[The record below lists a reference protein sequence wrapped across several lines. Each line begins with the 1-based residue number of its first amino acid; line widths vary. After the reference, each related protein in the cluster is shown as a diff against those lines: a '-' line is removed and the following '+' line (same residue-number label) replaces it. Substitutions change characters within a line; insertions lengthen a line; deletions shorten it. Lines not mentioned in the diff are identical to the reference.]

1 MLQGVAI
8 AIGLLKMLL
17 ELQESQKSGALDIAG
32 PAARVRLFMESGQLV
47 HADEGT
53 VGETLG
59 RLLLREQVVDHEQ
72 YTAAIEWMADLRA
85 SGKKAMLGEV
95 FVDLGLLSEQQ
106 VRAALAAQL
115 QSKAM
120 RALGWSNA
128 RFRFIESPG
137 PLVLSDR
144 FVTPLEPL
152 VVAALRLADREPV
165 DALLAGA
172 RERHAAI
179 HGDRA
184 RIDAFRFPPG
194 EDAFARGLDATRTV
208 RQLLTEKEENVDRP
222 VVLAALLLTD
232 ILDLHLHAKRGV
244 VPRPA
249 PVPPLPSTKLIAP
262 PISSNPVSSAVPVG
276 PETPVRPMA
285 PLLAEQAYQAG
296 KRLARANRLAEAV
309 VELRRA
315 AVLYPAVEYN
325 LWATWAE
332 ARADE
337 EDEDSH
343 APALRVIAELAV
355 EEDSERGFATFVLG
369 YLARR
374 RGEDQTAEM
383 LFERAR
389 TLDPRAIEEGWEA
402 RLRVASAASAAGP
415 RSDVRALAPLL
426 TTPGAPGVEQ
436 REGGGVATLRGLAAE
451 EALAAARARE
461 EEREKK
467 KEEEAEARATA
478 KADARR
484 KAELADRAEAAV
496 WAESKAKVEAATQ
509 ARESAP
515 APAVAPRVPAP
526 ASAPI
531 PPGDAF
537 GPDEPDAPSPRERH
551 GEPTPFAPPSRTNHK
566 TWIAAAVILAGIA
579 GSIFLSTGNPG
590 DPTPVTDPLK
600 PDDALAPTPALTTS
614 APALASAPSSASTP
628 LPDTIEAGTDASYVA
643 IEGGLPTVDAAR
655 GVLVMPPGAD
665 SHRVYVDGRLAGI
678 PPPPI
683 VVGCGRHTVKIGSQG
698 REQSVAVP
706 CGGSVSVD
714 YP

>member
-1 MLQGVAI
+1 
-8 AIGLLKMLL
+8 
-17 ELQESQKSGALDIAG
+17 
-32 PAARVRLFMESGQLV
+32 
-47 HADEGT
+47 
-53 VGETLG
+53 
-59 RLLLREQVVDHEQ
+59 
-72 YTAAIEWMADLRA
+72 
-85 SGKKAMLGEV
+85 
-95 FVDLGLLSEQQ
+95 
-106 VRAALAAQL
+106 
-115 QSKAM
+115 
-120 RALGWSNA
+120 
-128 RFRFIESPG
+128 
-137 PLVLSDR
+137 
-144 FVTPLEPL
+144 
-152 VVAALRLADREPV
+152 
-165 DALLAGA
+165 
-172 RERHAAI
+172 
-179 HGDRA
+179 
-184 RIDAFRFPPG
+184 
-194 EDAFARGLDATRTV
+194 
-208 RQLLTEKEENVDRP
+208 

-232 ILDLHLHAKRGV
+232 LLDLHLRATRGV
-244 VPRPA
+244 MPRPG
-249 PVPPLPSTKLIAP
+249 PVPPPPSTKLVAP

-276 PETPVRPMA
+276 PETPVRPMG
-285 PLLAEQAYQAG
+285 PLLAEKAYQAG

-315 AVLYPAVEYN
+315 AALYPAVEYN

-343 APALRVIAELAV
+343 APALRLVAELAV
-355 EEDSERGFATFVLG
+355 EEDTERGFATFVLG

-374 RGEDQTAEM
+374 RGDDQTAEM

-426 TTPGAPGVEQ
+426 TTPGAPGVEE

-467 KEEEAEARATA
+467 KAEAEARATA

-484 KAELADRAEAAV
+484 KAEHADRAEAAV

-515 APAVAPRVPAP
+515 APPVAPAP
-526 ASAPI
+526 APAPAE
-531 PPGDAF
+531 DAIE
-537 GPDEPDAPSPRERH
+537 PDEPDAPSPRERH
-551 GEPTPFAPPSRTNHK
+551 SAPAPLAAPARTNHK
-566 TWIAAAVILAGIA
+566 RWIAAAVILGGIA

-590 DPTPVTDPLK
+590 DPTPVTDPWK
-600 PDDALAPTPALTTS
+600 PDASPAQTQTTARPALSS
-614 APALASAPSSASTP
+614 APAP
-628 LPDTIEAGTDASYVA
+628 LPGAIEAAADASYAA

-655 GVLVMPPGAD
+655 GVLLMPPGAD

-698 REQSVAVP
+698 RDQSVDVP